1 MMKWRIIPL
10 VLLGLLFFG
19 LSGRETPPA
28 GAQGQ
33 TRLVLAFYYAWYN
46 PGSFG
51 PGVTPYQPITP
62 YYSSD
67 AGTIQR
73 HVSEARSAGID
84 GFVQSWYGPTDPYTN
99 GNFQT
104 LLNTASANGFQ
115 AAIDFEPAAFFASH
129 EDRAAGI
136 RYAIDNFGSHPAYL
150 KMDGKPVIFFWA
162 NWLYSVDDW
171 AYIRSIADPGGQ
183 AIWIA
188 EGGRTDFLA
197 VFDGL
202 HLYNIAWSPNPAG
215 VNATWGANTRAAS
228 ATYGGYKYWVG
239 TAMPG
244 FDDRLLGRGDN
255 SIFRDRAGG
264 AYYQNSF
271 AGAANSSPDLLIIT
285 SFNEWAEGSN
295 IEPSLEFGNYYLD
308 LTAQLSSAYKSGG
321 IAPPPPI
328 PTATEGP
335 SPTPFPTNTPGPTAT
350 PTDTPT
356 PVMLPTPQ
364 EDGRITYVVQNGDT
378 LIGIAT
384 HFTVD
389 LNDIYQYN
397 GIGPNDLISVGQ
409 EIVLG
414 FTDGAVLPSPTT
426 EEADN
431 VREDGALIHKVEAGD
446 TLLGIAVTY
455 DMTVEELYD
464 LNGLD
469 QHSLLQIDQELVV
482 GYRLEPQNV
491 GGSTDLPVPTDT
503 ATVPA
508 SPTYTPTVTD
518 TPLPASPTPI
528 MVDTV
533 TPAIEV
539 ANNDP
544 TPTAVT
550 EPQPTAENL
559 DDNATANTNL
569 LPLILGVITLLLAV
583 GGVFLYFARRF

>member
-1 MMKWRIIPL
+1 MKWRNIIL
-10 VLLGLLFFG
+10 LLLGILFLG

-51 PGVTPYQPITP
+51 PGVTPYQPIAP

-67 AGTIQR
+67 AATIQR

-84 GFVQSWYGPTDPYTN
+84 GFVQSWYGPSDPYTN

-115 AAIDFEPAAFFASH
+115 AAIDFEPAAFFGSH

-215 VNATWGANTRAAS
+215 VNATWGANTRAAA
-228 ATYGGYKYWVG
+228 ATYGTYKYWVG

-295 IEPSLEFGNYYLD
+295 IEASLEFGNTYLD

-328 PTATEGP
+328 PTATAGP

-350 PTDTPT
+350 NTPT
-356 PVMLPTPQ
+356 PTPIMLPTPQ

-384 HFTVD
+384 RYTIELD
-389 LNDIYQYN
+389 AIYDYN
-397 GIGPNDLISVGQ
+397 NIGPGDLISIGQ
-409 EIVLG
+409 ELIIG
-414 FTDGAVLPSPTT
+414 YADGVALPSPTT
-426 EEADN
+426 ELLGT
-431 VREDGALIHKVEAGD
+431 VREDGALIHQVEEGD
-446 TLLGIAVTY
+446 TLLGIAVAY
-455 DMTVEELYD
+455 DLTIDELYN
-464 LNGLD
+464 LNGLNEA
-469 QHSLLQIDQELVV
+469 SLLQIGQELVV
-482 GYRLEPQNV
+482 GQRLEPQNI
-491 GGSTDLPVPTDT
+491 GGSTDLPVPTGT
-503 ATVPA
+503 ATVPV
-508 SPTYTPTVTD
+508 SPTFTPTVTD
-518 TPLPASPTPI
+518 IPSATSTPLVLETA
-528 MVDTV
+528 
-533 TPAIEV
+533 TPAGTEIS
-539 ANNDP
+539 ANDP
-544 TPTAVT
+544 TTTPITQ
-550 EPQPTAENL
+550 PQPTAATAPLDNL
-559 DDNATANTNL
+559 TANTNL
-569 LPLILGVITLLLAV
+569 LPLIVGVITLLLAI
-583 GGVFLYFARRF
+583 GGIFLYFARRF